1 MTTLLHLFQCVSM
14 IFNIHREHKVIL
26 KSDSMKNSS
35 NSNNNHN
42 NNNSSSSNIF
52 ILHACL
58 LLLLNLLAGEAF
70 GDHRDN
76 FTLYLQCCLY
86 DLKFTEKT
94 NLY

>member
-1 MTTLLHLFQCVSM
+1 M

-26 KSDSMKNSS
+26 KSDSKKNSS
-35 NSNNNHN
+35 NSNNNH